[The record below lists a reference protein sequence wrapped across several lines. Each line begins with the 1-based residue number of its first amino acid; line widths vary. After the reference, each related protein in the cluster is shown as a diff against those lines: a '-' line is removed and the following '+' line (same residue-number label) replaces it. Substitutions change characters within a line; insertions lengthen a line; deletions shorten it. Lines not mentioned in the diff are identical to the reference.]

1 MNPWEEMDKL
11 VKVAQEPIGPEW
23 FTRKQFMA
31 RYNMG
36 KTAAHDRIQKMV
48 DGGLL
53 EEWTGV
59 INNKA
64 IGKKWKLK

>member
-1 MNPWEEMDKL
+1 MDKL

-36 KTAAHDRIQKMV
+36 KTAAYDRIQKMV

>member
-1 MNPWEEMDKL
+1 MDKL

-36 KTAAHDRIQKMV
+36 KTAAYDRIQKMV
-48 DGGLL
+48 ESGLL
-53 EEWTGV
+53 EEWTG
-59 INNKA
+59 ILSKKA

>member
-1 MNPWEEMDKL
+1 MDKL
-11 VKVAQEPIGPEW
+11 VKIAQEPIGPEW

-36 KTAAHDRIQKMV
+36 KTAAYDRIQKMV

>member
-1 MNPWEEMDKL
+1 MDKL

-36 KTAAHDRIQKMV
+36 KTAAYDRIQKMV
-48 DGGLL
+48 ESGLL